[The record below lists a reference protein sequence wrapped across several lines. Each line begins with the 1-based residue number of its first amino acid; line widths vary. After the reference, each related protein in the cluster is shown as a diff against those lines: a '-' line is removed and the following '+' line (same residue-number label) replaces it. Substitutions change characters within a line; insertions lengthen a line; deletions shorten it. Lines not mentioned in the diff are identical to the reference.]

1 MANTNKEQIDNE
13 IFGLDYNP
21 QEILYFDGNQ
31 YENFVEHS
39 SNWSN
44 DEFYVITRSLH
55 EVSGNYDISA
65 PNAAKDVAYPGGL
78 LMGNNGIVEGSPQSL
93 DAARDP
99 INISIDLPGMESKS
113 CVTVENPVYENVHSA
128 VDILLNNWYTSCS
141 DKNNIPAVFQMK
153 STIAEEEK
161 QLALNLDVS
170 VNFLKDDLGIDFGGI
185 YSRKKSTYVT
195 EYKQIFYTVSAGK
208 PTRPSDV
215 FSEDVTWDLL
225 SKKGVSAKQPPM
237 YVQNVQYGRQ
247 IFITFESSMTD
258 VQLEAALDGKITLKN
273 GIKIDGNVKLDGGYS
288 YSDIH
293 VKVIV
298 LGGRSDIYSG
308 ILSDEDFIKK
318 MNDIIFSN
326 TKLSAE
332 NPAYP
337 VCYLPC
343 FLKDNKPASIVGNT
357 EYITEEVTKYR
368 NGNLKLRHTGAY
380 VAKFNVTWQEYEY
393 NDKGVMDIKN
403 CSWPQN
409 GEHKTAGFEANIPLN
424 ANTRNICIKAEGE
437 TGLVWDKWHNPIDKK
452 NLAMVENREAKI
464 WGTTL
469 NQKGEVKP
477 E

>member
-21 QEILYFDGNQ
+21 QEILYFDGNKCAR
-31 YENFVEHS
+31 FVEHS

-44 DEFYVITRSLH
+44 DEFYVITRRLH
-55 EVSGNYDISA
+55 DLSGRYDISV
-65 PNAAKDVAYPGGL
+65 PNTAKDVAYPGGIL
-78 LMGNNGIVEGSPQSL
+78 LGNNGIVEGNPQSL
-93 DAARDP
+93 DAERDP
-99 INISIDLPGMESKS
+99 ISISIDLPGMESNRS
-113 CVTVENPVYENVHSA
+113 VMVENPIYENVNSA
-128 VDILLNNWYTSCS
+128 IDILLNNWYITCS
-141 DKNNIPAVFQMK
+141 DKNNIPAVFYMK
-153 STIAEEEK
+153 SAIAKEEK
-161 QLALNLDVS
+161 QLALDLDVS
-170 VNFLKDDLGIDFGGI
+170 IKFLKNDLGIDFGEI
-185 YSRKKSTYVT
+185 CSRKRSIYVT
-195 EYKQIFYTVSAGK
+195 EYKQIFYTVSAEK
-208 PTRPSDV
+208 PSRPSDV
-215 FSEDVTWDLL
+215 FSGDVTWDFLA
-225 SKKGVSAKQPPM
+225 KKGVSAKQPPM

-273 GIKIDGNVKLDGGYS
+273 GIKIDGNAKLDGDYK

-326 TKLSAE
+326 TKLSPE

-337 VCYLPC
+337 MYYLPC
-343 FLKDNKPASIVGNT
+343 YLKDNRTAEIIGNT
-357 EYITEEVTKYR
+357 KFVTEEVTKYKK
-368 NGNLKLRHTGAY
+368 GNLKLINKGGY
-380 VAKFNVTWQEYEY
+380 VAKFNVNWQEYEY
-393 NDKGVMDIKN
+393 DDKGEMIIEN
-403 CSWPQN
+403 RSWNYN
-409 GEHKTAGFEANIPLN
+409 GQEQTTGFEANISLP
-424 ANTRNICIKAEGE
+424 ANTRNISIKAEGK

-452 NLAMVENREAKI
+452 NLAMVESREAKI